1 VIQVALEELYR
12 TYYRPKFKK
21 SLQRKFFQEI
31 VALKFQVLEKLSQ
44 CVIKYTHQKEQKIL
58 LSACKHQKNLKK
70 MFLADF
76 LRIFDKLLHFFIL
89 FSMVTNRKQNILE
102 S

>member
-31 VALKFQVLEKLSQ
+31 VALKFQVLENLSQ
-44 CVIKYTHQKEQKIL
+44 CVIKYIHQKEQKIL
-58 LSACKHQKNLKK
+58 LSISKHQKNLKN

-76 LRIFDKLLHFFIL
+76 LQVFGKLLHFFT
-89 FSMVTNRKQNILE
+89 FFDGYK
-102 S
+102 